1 MPKSRI
7 TFEAMLYTALKPIL
21 FAMQPERAHA
31 FTMKLL
37 DITSSLPGGK
47 ALLNALG
54 DGGDTRSVE
63 AFGLQFRSR
72 IGLAAGFDKDAR
84 HLPVWKALGFG
95 FAEVGTL
102 TPQPQ
107 PGNERPRLFRLV
119 PDQALIN
126 RMGFNNA
133 GVASAAARLK
143 KRPAD
148 FVVGGNVGK
157 NKVTPNSHAVQDY
170 LLAMKQL
177 YGVVDYFTVNISSPN
192 TPGLRELQ
200 ERDQLAA
207 LLGGI
212 QQFVRQQSER
222 KPVLVKIAPDMTD
235 HQLGELINLCVQF
248 GISGLVA
255 TNTTINR
262 SGLVTAPTRLEEI
275 GFGGVSGAPV
285 KQRST
290 DVIRF
295 VVRQAGKSLP
305 VVGVGGIMSPRD
317 ALEKLE
323 SGAILL
329 QLYTGF
335 VYGGPDLLKQSL
347 KTLYREGY

>member
-1 MPKSRI
+1 
-7 TFEAMLYTALKPIL
+7 
-21 FAMQPERAHA
+21 
-31 FTMKLL
+31 
-37 DITSSLPGGK
+37 
-47 ALLNALG
+47 
-54 DGGDTRSVE
+54 
-63 AFGLQFRSR
+63 
-72 IGLAAGFDKDAR
+72 
-84 HLPVWKALGFG
+84 
-95 FAEVGTL
+95 
-102 TPQPQ
+102 
-107 PGNERPRLFRLV
+107 
-119 PDQALIN
+119 
-126 RMGFNNA
+126 MGFNND
-133 GVASAAARLK
+133 GVASAAIRLK
-143 KRPAD
+143 KRPAN

-157 NKVTPNSHAVQDY
+157 NKLTPNSEAVQDY
-170 LLAMKQL
+170 ILAMEQL
-177 YGVVDYFTVNISSPN
+177 YSLVDYFTVNISSPN

-212 QQFVRQQSER
+212 QQFVGQQADR

-235 HQLGELINLCVQF
+235 HQLGELIELCVQF

-255 TNTTINR
+255 TNTTISR
-262 SGLVTAPTRLEEI
+262 ADLKTASSHLEAI
-275 GFGGVSGAPV
+275 GPGGVSGAPV
-285 KQRST
+285 KRRAT
-290 DVIRF
+290 EVIRF

-305 VVGVGGIMSPRD
+305 VIGVGGIMSPRD